1 VSAELSIV
9 TGLLDLLQSNPYL
22 LTGPNG
28 PGVVSM
34 LQQARRT
41 FERAPQYL
49 RDSLSD
55 LSLSI
60 SKLTDMLDTNKFTQ
74 ETLQHQFS
82 ILRTTSTI
90 AQGEVNFGI
99 DAEQLRQIAPNL
111 SRERALELV
120 PHINAA
126 MRRFDISSPQQQ
138 AMFLAHSAFETRGFR
153 DFRERGSAARLNARY
168 DSRAGNVHP
177 GDGSRFRGRGAFH
190 LTCRLYYRAIGEI
203 LGMDLESN
211 PELVERDDV
220 AFLTAAA
227 EWTSRRPPSR
237 STLRTRRPGHD
248 WTWIPRALQGRTL
261 NDIAQAGT
269 RQAFDYISVGINP
282 GIPYGNMRPR
292 GRYFEPARRALG
304 LVTPPQGDLEQVLD
318 EILAP

>member
-1 VSAELSIV
+1 
-9 TGLLDLLQSNPYL
+9 
-22 LTGPNG
+22 
-28 PGVVSM
+28 
-34 LQQARRT
+34 
-41 FERAPQYL
+41 
-49 RDSLSD
+49 
-55 LSLSI
+55 
-60 SKLTDMLDTNKFTQ
+60 
-74 ETLQHQFS
+74 
-82 ILRTTSTI
+82 
-90 AQGEVNFGI
+90 
-99 DAEQLRQIAPNL
+99 
-111 SRERALELV
+111 
-120 PHINAA
+120 
-126 MRRFDISSPQQQ
+126 
-138 AMFLAHSAFETRGFR
+138 
-153 DFRERGSAARLNARY
+153 
-168 DSRAGNVHP
+168 
-177 GDGSRFRGRGAFH
+177 
-190 LTCRLYYRAIGEI
+190 
-203 LGMDLESN
+203 MDLESN